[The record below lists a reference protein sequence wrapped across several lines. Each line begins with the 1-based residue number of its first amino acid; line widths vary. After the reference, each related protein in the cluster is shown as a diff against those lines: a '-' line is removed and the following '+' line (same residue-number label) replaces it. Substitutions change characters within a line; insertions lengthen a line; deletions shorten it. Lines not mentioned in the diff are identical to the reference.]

1 MALDAMFI
9 LETSTKV
16 LKDGQGSTDRDDDS
30 LDENFCTFFCKFY
43 GKYQQ
48 VLDASGF

>member
-30 LDENFCTFFCKFY
+30 LDENFFIFF
-43 GKYQQ
+43 
-48 VLDASGF
+48 ASSTENTSRF